1 MAGITER
8 NRQKNELANIGYSLK
23 YIDEWQPKTTL
34 YRHKPSYYVSG
45 EIAAD
50 VGTSVKGVPGNPDYV
65 LKKSRIGQFPWQPG
79 ETCTC
84 KWCVERNRDGGVAI
98 RQDEGV
104 AWDLKQEESSA
115 TPQPQARGRR
125 RMGPYFQQS
134 QA

>member
-8 NRQKNELANIGYSLK
+8 NKQKNELASIGFSMK
-23 YIDEWQPKTTL
+23 YIDDWQPKTTL

-84 KWCVERNRDGGVAI
+84 KWCM
-98 RQDEGV
+98 
-104 AWDLKQEESSA
+104 
-115 TPQPQARGRR
+115 GRR
-125 RMGPYFQQS
+125 GTQDTVAARAEGSGSPPVSYEPPLNRGSKRFGPHLEQS
-134 QA
+134 